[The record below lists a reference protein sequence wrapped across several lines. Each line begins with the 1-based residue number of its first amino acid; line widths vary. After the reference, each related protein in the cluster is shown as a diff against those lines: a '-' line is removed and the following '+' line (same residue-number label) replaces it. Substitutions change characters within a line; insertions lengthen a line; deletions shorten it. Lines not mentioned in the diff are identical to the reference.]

1 LATWIQRSV
10 SHARPLASLEIEMQ
24 RNDPHAA
31 LAPSGDDAQV
41 DPSISDRFR
50 EFEAVV
56 ENVEEMIAVVDRDY
70 RYLMANRTF
79 LNHRGALREQ
89 IVGRLIS
96 EVLNP
101 GVFENVAKA
110 KIDECFQNRVVRYE
124 LKYTYA
130 HLGERSIC
138 ISYFPVSGPSGVE
151 RVVCLLRDITERKRA
166 HELMRQERNRAQSY
180 LDIADVVLLALDLE
194 GRITLINRK
203 GCVMLGREEHEL
215 LGRHW
220 IENCLPPR
228 TQREIRSFFH
238 ALLEGGVTHLENP
251 VLTSSGEER
260 MISWRNSL
268 LRNGEGV

>member
-1 LATWIQRSV
+1 MHSNK
-10 SHARPLASLEIEMQ
+10 PC
-24 RNDPHAA
+24 AA
-31 LAPSGDDAQV
+31 LSRRVDDAQ
-41 DPSISDRFR
+41 SYSSGTDRFC

-56 ENVEEMIAVVDRDY
+56 ENLEEMIVVVDRDY

-79 LNHRGALREQ
+79 LTHRGALREQ

-166 HELMRQERNRAQSY
+166 HELMRQERNRAQRY
-180 LDIADVVLLALDLE
+180 LDIADVILLALDLE
-194 GRITLINRK
+194 GRVTLINRK
-203 GCVMLGREEHEL
+203 GCATLG
-215 LGRHW
+215 
-220 IENCLPPR
+220 
-228 TQREIRSFFH
+228 
-238 ALLEGGVTHLENP
+238 
-251 VLTSSGEER
+251 
-260 MISWRNSL
+260 
-268 LRNGEGV
+268 